1 MRRSRVPV
9 AEKRS
14 TEAKYNSSLRK
25 ATSMGPKITKK
36 SFSVNMVSTRSTTE
50 NRAKEGTEGERVEPT
65 IEIDLETPDQ
75 SVDETGKI
83 ATESTPMPNAE
94 EPNPK
99 PIEFSPI
106 DNVEDAIGNTEET
119 VKEDSQVKKTSF
131 TERLAMMVGIKT
143 KENMTEEPKAERAR
157 TFGTVSTKTTEAN
170 PREEQTKAEAT
181 AKDRPTADHEEA
193 TIELGDLMAKLN
205 QIDKKLKHS
214 EEDREVIRKELR
226 YNKHEYLDSYFN
238 LAKAT
243 DERLKEM
250 SDKVEATNEEQDKNI
265 KKDMQQLKNRY
276 DDANSQLGSLEKRM
290 DTMSNNQAESSCAIQ
305 AKLDA
310 ILRSSTSQE
319 RPAADRTQG
328 TRVDFVEPQR
338 NKRQSTPLSLTR
350 DTVSIAPT
358 AAKTIMKNGTS
369 NTTTGPGDSTANSN
383 AGPDAMTWAN
393 TWEMM
398 NRTLEAFATRNTD
411 SNDRRE
417 GKSRKTFK
425 KPKEFKDDSDGCID
439 TWVEVMRLHLEQD
452 NLNDERQACTA
463 ILSNLEGTALKCV
476 VAKKEEERDT
486 AEKIFEILLNRFGS
500 GMKGHQA
507 MMRFEKRRQRDDE
520 SIDRFLDDLESLR
533 RRSDPEEFTNR
544 RNFSIASKFID
555 GVKSDDLRTMLATY
569 YTLSKDSARTP
580 EEMRQKSREYMLMK
594 PKKYSYS
601 DNRNTQ
607 GGSQPQR
614 SSWYKPRDDMDKRRS
629 CANCGSVDHHVADC
643 TTYKQGMKSLGY
655 APDEEDMSQMEEHEF
670 YSGLI
675 IKIGARCFFCNQEG
689 HFRMDC
695 PLFWEAVKN
704 QSHPKHKLALAAVQN
719 QRNRQGEF
727 ETKKLEGPNVELP
740 TKTVKAVTQCGSAA
754 EAKKAP
760 EIDYEKAA
768 AEAINKVKQDLAAK
782 EIEQR
787 LKLEIEKQNFNEA
800 LTGLKTAPEAVSGST
815 KTGNCNTVKMV
826 TGKPFSISKIG
837 ARIMSIITVGGH
849 EVTRNLSESSD
860 QTIMHIDVYADYLSC
875 ISPQTTSRALRALL
889 TRGGS
894 KSVRVDNR
902 YTEAYGPHE
911 VMLNIDGINIYTK
924 TMITCDEDLIGQIYV
939 GKEEL
944 KVRSIGHCAMLEED
958 AMHIRARV
966 RHKWQEDS
974 VTWVT

>member
-1 MRRSRVPV
+1 MRRSRVRV

-14 TEAKYNSSLRK
+14 TEAKTKYNSSLRK
-25 ATSMGPKITKK
+25 TTSMGPKITKK

-75 SVDETGKI
+75 SVDEARKM

-131 TERLAMMVGIKT
+131 TEKLAMMVGIKT

-193 TIELGDLMAKLN
+193 TLELGDLMAKLN

-243 DERLKEM
+243 DEKLKEM
-250 SDKVEATNEEQDKNI
+250 TDKVETTNEERDRNI

-276 DDANSQLGSLEKRM
+276 DDVNSQLGSLEKRM
-290 DTMSNNQAESSCAIQ
+290 DTMSKNQAESSCAIQ

-310 ILRSSTSQE
+310 ILRNSTSQE

-338 NKRQSTPLSLTR
+338 NKRQSTPLPLTR
-350 DTVSIAPT
+350 DTVSISPT

-369 NTTTGPGDSTANSN
+369 STTTGPGDSTANSY
-383 AGPDAMTWAN
+383 AGPDAMTWAS

-486 AEKIFEILLNRFGS
+486 ADKIFEILLNRFGS

-533 RRSDPEEFTNR
+533 RRSDPEESTNR

-569 YTLSKDSARTP
+569 YTLSKDNAPTP

-614 SSWYKPRDDMDKRRS
+614 SPWYKPRDDMDKRRS

-675 IKIGARCFFCNQEG
+675 TKIGARCFFCNQEG

-727 ETKKLEGPNVELP
+727 ETKKLEGPNVEH
-740 TKTVKAVTQCGSAA
+740 Q
-754 EAKKAP
+754 
-760 EIDYEKAA
+760 
-768 AEAINKVKQDLAAK
+768 
-782 EIEQR
+782 
-787 LKLEIEKQNFNEA
+787 QN
-800 LTGLKTAPEAVSGST
+800 
-815 KTGNCNTVKMV
+815 
-826 TGKPFSISKIG
+826 
-837 ARIMSIITVGGH
+837 
-849 EVTRNLSESSD
+849 
-860 QTIMHIDVYADYLSC
+860 Q
-875 ISPQTTSRALRALL
+875 
-889 TRGGS
+889 
-894 KSVRVDNR
+894 
-902 YTEAYGPHE
+902 
-911 VMLNIDGINIYTK
+911 
-924 TMITCDEDLIGQIYV
+924 
-939 GKEEL
+939 
-944 KVRSIGHCAMLEED
+944 
-958 AMHIRARV
+958 
-966 RHKWQEDS
+966 
-974 VTWVT
+974 

>member
-1 MRRSRVPV
+1 ML
-9 AEKRS
+9 EKRS
-14 TEAKYNSSLRK
+14 SGSNTKYNSSLRGT
-25 ATSMGPKITKK
+25 TSRGPGKTKNN
-36 SFSVNMVSTRSTTE
+36 FSVSMVSTRS
-50 NRAKEGTEGERVEPT
+50 GTESKTREDAREKQVEPT

-75 SVDETGKI
+75 SVDELEKKT
-83 ATESTPMPNAE
+83 TESTPMPNAE

-170 PREEQTKAEAT
+170 PREEQNKAEAT
-181 AKDRPTADHEEA
+181 AEDRPTADHEEA

-250 SDKVEATNEEQDKNI
+250 SDKVETTNEERDKNI

-276 DDANSQLGSLEKRM
+276 DDVNSQLGSLEKRM
-290 DTMSNNQAESSCAIQ
+290 DTMSKNQAESSCAIQ
-305 AKLDA
+305 TKLDA
-310 ILRSSTSQE
+310 ILRNSTSQE

-338 NKRQSTPLSLTR
+338 GKRQSTPLPLTR

-369 NTTTGPGDSTANSN
+369 STTTGPGDSTANSN
-383 AGPDAMTWAN
+383 AGPDAMTWAS

-411 SNDRRE
+411 SSDRRD

-486 AEKIFEILLNRFGS
+486 ADKIFEILLNRFGS

-533 RRSDPEEFTNR
+533 RRSDPEESTNR

-569 YTLSKDSARTP
+569 YTLSKDSAPTP

-601 DNRNTQ
+601 ENRNTQ
-607 GGSQPQR
+607 GGGPT
-614 SSWYKPRDDMDKRRS
+614 PEVIM
-629 CANCGSVDHHVADC
+629 
-643 TTYKQGMKSLGY
+643 
-655 APDEEDMSQMEEHEF
+655 
-670 YSGLI
+670 
-675 IKIGARCFFCNQEG
+675 
-689 HFRMDC
+689 
-695 PLFWEAVKN
+695 
-704 QSHPKHKLALAAVQN
+704 VQ
-719 QRNRQGEF
+719 
-727 ETKKLEGPNVELP
+727 T
-740 TKTVKAVTQCGSAA
+740 
-754 EAKKAP
+754 
-760 EIDYEKAA
+760 
-768 AEAINKVKQDLAAK
+768 
-782 EIEQR
+782 
-787 LKLEIEKQNFNEA
+787 
-800 LTGLKTAPEAVSGST
+800 
-815 KTGNCNTVKMV
+815 
-826 TGKPFSISKIG
+826 
-837 ARIMSIITVGGH
+837 
-849 EVTRNLSESSD
+849 
-860 QTIMHIDVYADYLSC
+860 
-875 ISPQTTSRALRALL
+875 
-889 TRGGS
+889 
-894 KSVRVDNR
+894 
-902 YTEAYGPHE
+902 
-911 VMLNIDGINIYTK
+911 
-924 TMITCDEDLIGQIYV
+924 
-939 GKEEL
+939 
-944 KVRSIGHCAMLEED
+944 
-958 AMHIRARV
+958 
-966 RHKWQEDS
+966 
-974 VTWVT
+974 

>member
-1 MRRSRVPV
+1 MTRSRVPV

-14 TEAKYNSSLRK
+14 TEAKTKYNSSLRK
-25 ATSMGPKITKK
+25 TTSTGPKVTKK
-36 SFSVNMVSTRSTTE
+36 SFSVSMVSTRSTTE

-65 IEIDLETPDQ
+65 IEIDLKTPDQ
-75 SVDETGKI
+75 SVDETGKT

-94 EPNPK
+94 EPYPK

-106 DNVEDAIGNTEET
+106 DNVEDTEGNTPET
-119 VKEDSQVKKTSF
+119 VTDESQKRTSF
-131 TERLAMMVGIKT
+131 TERLAMMVEMRSKDAAVEWT
-143 KENMTEEPKAERAR
+143 KVEKSK
-157 TFGTVSTKTTEAN
+157 TFGTVSTRTTEIDQN
-170 PREEQTKAEAT
+170 EGQRKPGPAT
-181 AKDRPTADHEEA
+181 DYGTTVDHE
-193 TIELGDLMAKLN
+193 TTSLELGDLMTKLE
-205 QIDKKLKHS
+205 QIDKRLKLS
-214 EEDREVIRKELR
+214 EENREVIRKELR
-226 YNKHEYLDSYFN
+226 YNKHEILDSYFN

-243 DERLKEM
+243 EERLQQM
-250 SDKVEATNEEQDKNI
+250 SDKVDATNEEQEKNI
-265 KKDMQQLKNRY
+265 KKDMQHLKNRY
-276 DDANSQLGSLEKRM
+276 DDVNSQLGSLETRM
-290 DTMSNNQAESSCAIQ
+290 DTMSRNQAESSCAIQ

-310 ILRSSTSQE
+310 ILRNSTSQE

-328 TRVDFVEPQR
+328 NRVDFVEPQR
-338 NKRQSTPLSLTR
+338 NKRQSTPLPSTR
-350 DTVSIAPT
+350 DVVSIAPT
-358 AAKTIMKNGTS
+358 AAKTIKKNGTS
-369 NTTTGPGDSTANSN
+369 NTTSGPGDSTSNSN
-383 AGPDAMTWAN
+383 AGPDAMTWAI

-411 SNDRRE
+411 SSDRRE

-425 KPKEFKDDSDGCID
+425 KPKNFKDDSDECID

-476 VAKKEEERDT
+476 VAKKEEERNT
-486 AEKIFEILLNRFGS
+486 ADKIFEILLNRFGS

-533 RRSDPEEFTNR
+533 RRSDPEESTNR

-555 GVKSDDLRTMLATY
+555 GVKSDDLRTILATY
-569 YTLSKDSARTP
+569 YTLSKDSAPTP

-594 PKKYSYS
+594 PKNYSYS

-614 SSWYKPRDDMDKRRS
+614 SSWYKPKDKMDKRRS
-629 CANCGSVDHHVADC
+629 CANCGSADHHVVNC
-643 TTYKQGMKSLGY
+643 TTYKQGMTSLGY

-689 HFRMDC
+689 HLRMDC

-727 ETKKLEGPNVELP
+727 ETKNLERPNAELP
-740 TKTVKAVTQCGSAA
+740 TKTVKAVTQCNSAL
-754 EAKKAP
+754 EATARNAP

-787 LKLEIEKQNFNEA
+787 LKQEIERRNFNEA
-800 LTGLKTAPEAVSGST
+800 LTGSKPTSEAVSGST
-815 KTGNCNTVKMV
+815 KNGNCNTVKIV
-826 TGKPFSISKIG
+826 TGKPFPL
-837 ARIMSIITVGGH
+837 H
-849 EVTRNLSESSD
+849 
-860 QTIMHIDVYADYLSC
+860 
-875 ISPQTTSRALRALL
+875 
-889 TRGGS
+889 
-894 KSVRVDNR
+894 
-902 YTEAYGPHE
+902 
-911 VMLNIDGINIYTK
+911 
-924 TMITCDEDLIGQIYV
+924 
-939 GKEEL
+939 
-944 KVRSIGHCAMLEED
+944 
-958 AMHIRARV
+958 
-966 RHKWQEDS
+966 
-974 VTWVT
+974 